1 MAVNGTLIIIKMQ
14 EIDLNEIGVRVRI
27 IREEQDL
34 SQIELAEQSGYNK
47 KTISLVEN
55 GHTRPGEKLILFLSQ
70 NFKANSEWII
80 TGKGEKYYNKKSDS
94 KSINVLHAKVVSLE
108 MELSEVKSIL
118 EKVLKKLT

>member
-1 MAVNGTLIIIKMQ
+1 MQ